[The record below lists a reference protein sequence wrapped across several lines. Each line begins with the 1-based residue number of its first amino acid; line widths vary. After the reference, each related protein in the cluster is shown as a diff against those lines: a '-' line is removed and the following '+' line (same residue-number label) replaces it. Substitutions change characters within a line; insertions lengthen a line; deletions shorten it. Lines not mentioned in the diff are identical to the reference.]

1 MDGLRG
7 WQKEMPMAAF
17 KTEKDLK
24 QWAIGCDKDIG
35 GFSEAELTWN
45 PEGTA
50 KFHGDISL
58 DLPANREIKQSGYAA
73 IRTKVRTGMLQ
84 QELECGTDVHT
95 IQQKEQTMF
104 GTPCWDTSLFRYLA
118 LHVKGDKR
126 KYFVNIQTD
135 GVVKTDLFQ
144 HRLFLRTPG
153 QWETVMVSGC

>member
-7 WQKEMPMAAF
+7 WQKELPMATL
-17 KTEKDLK
+17 KTEKDLQ

-35 GFSEAELTWN
+35 GFSEASLDATS
-45 PEGTA
+45 EGTA
-50 KFHGDISL
+50 RFHGNISL
-58 DLPANREIKQSGYAA
+58 DLPANQEIKQSGYAA
-73 IRTKVRTGMLQ
+73 IRTIPRA
-84 QELECGTDVHT
+84 
-95 IQQKEQTMF
+95 QTLF

-153 QWETVMVSGC
+153 QWETVMVSVGAKRWHMQLTQAF